1 MLSKLQDN
9 VKSELPSLETLFEY
23 EDYARE
29 KSTANA
35 WNYFSLYAAYD
46 GTTRNNHDYMQ
57 KIRLRPRRMIP
68 VDQFSTSLSVLGA
81 NVSMPIGFCPVSAQM
96 LINPEQ
102 GEVAV
107 SKAAQTAGT
116 IQILSQWAS
125 KSIEEVAAAAPDAV
139 KWQQVNVVAISM
151 LSK

>member
-1 MLSKLQDN
+1 MLSKQQAND
-9 VKSELPSLETLFEY
+9 KSDLPSLETLFEY

-29 KSTANA
+29 KSTTNA
-35 WNYFSLYAAYD
+35 WDYFTQYAAYD
-46 GTTRNNHDYMQ
+46 GTTRDNHDYIQ

-68 VDQFSTSLSVLGA
+68 VDQFTTSLSVLGTE
-81 NVSMPIGFCPVSAQM
+81 VSMPIGFCPVAAQM
-96 LINPEQ
+96 MINPEE

-125 KSIEEVAAAAPDAV
+125 KSIEEVADAAPDAI
-139 KWQQVNVVAISM
+139 KWQQVNPHRC
-151 LSK
+151 